1 MWCGVVGLGLSLPS
15 AYSKQQVV
23 GARSGGMDASE
34 VVWEVGVEGGGD
46 ADGDSDAD
54 DVGGD
59 GSEETTEAHGFAEG
73 DRRRLLPSHS
83 PSASSSSTATAS
95 AAPSSTRMLDRHTVS
110 PAPPARALSDRPA
123 FHLGPFT
130 PSPSSSSVVIRV
142 ALFTATTSIERR
154 QCSTA
159 QTAPT
164 SGGCPRAG

>member
-1 MWCGVVGLGLSLPS
+1 
-15 AYSKQQVV
+15 
-23 GARSGGMDASE
+23 
-34 VVWEVGVEGGGD
+34 
-46 ADGDSDAD
+46 
-54 DVGGD
+54 
-59 GSEETTEAHGFAEG
+59 
-73 DRRRLLPSHS
+73 LLPSHS

-95 AAPSSTRMLDRHTVS
+95 AAPSSTRMLDRHAVS

-130 PSPSSSSVVIRV
+130 PSPSSSSVVNRV

-164 SGGCPRAG
+164 SGGCPCAG